1 MVISEHFRPP
11 FFEVKYIDIEILYEE
26 TLDVKEKSVKINRDM
41 AEKDHVDRF
50 IERFGERLPP
60 MDLIVEGIVDRIGG
74 LNRRLNR
81 EMDDTLEAFGLNR
94 GEWKVLGTLW
104 RAGEPHRLSPG
115 ELAKVEELST
125 GAMTNRLDQ
134 LEAAGNI
141 RRLPDPDDRRSIQ
154 VELTDKG
161 RKTWEKAV
169 AAQAEKEAAFAS
181 ALGEREKEQLTR
193 LLRKLMLWFE
203 ARENTAK

>member
-1 MVISEHFRPP
+1 MS
-11 FFEVKYIDIEILYEE
+11 
-26 TLDVKEKSVKINRDM
+26 
-41 AEKDHVDRF
+41 EKDHVDRF
-50 IERFGERLPP
+50 LDRFGERLPP
-60 MDLIVEGIVDRIGG
+60 MDLVVEGIVDRIGG

-81 EMDDTLEAFGLNR
+81 EMDETLAEFGLNR

-104 RAGEPHRLSPG
+104 RAGEPHRISPG
-115 ELAKVEELST
+115 ELARVEELST

-134 LEAAGNI
+134 LESAGLV

-161 RKTWEKAV
+161 RRTWERAV
-169 AAQAEKEAAFAS
+169 AAQAEKEVAFAS

-193 LLRKLMLWFE
+193 LLRKLMLWFD
-203 ARENTAK
+203 ARENAAK

>member
-1 MVISEHFRPP
+1 
-11 FFEVKYIDIEILYEE
+11 
-26 TLDVKEKSVKINRDM
+26 M
-41 AEKDHVDRF
+41 AEQDHVDRF

-60 MDLIVEGIVDRIGG
+60 MDLVVEGIVDRIGG

-81 EMDDTLEAFGLNR
+81 EMDETLAAFGLNR
-94 GEWKVLGTLW
+94 GEWKVLGALW
-104 RAGEPHRLSPG
+104 RGGEPHRLSPG
-115 ELAKVEELST
+115 ELARVEELST

-134 LEAAGNI
+134 LEAAGLV

-161 RKTWEKAV
+161 RQTWEKAV

-181 ALGEREKEQLTR
+181 ALNEREKEQLTR

-203 ARENTAK
+203 AREKAAD

>member
-1 MVISEHFRPP
+1 M
-11 FFEVKYIDIEILYEE
+11 
-26 TLDVKEKSVKINRDM
+26 T
-41 AEKDHVDRF
+41 EKDHVDRF

-60 MDLIVEGIVDRIGG
+60 MDLAVEGIVDRIGG

-81 EMDDTLEAFGLNR
+81 EMDKTLAVFGLNR

-104 RAGEPHRLSPG
+104 RAGEPNRASPG
-115 ELAKVEELST
+115 ELARVEELST

-134 LEAAGNI
+134 LESAGLV

-161 RKTWEKAV
+161 RRTWEKAV

-181 ALGEREKEQLTR
+181 ALGEREKEQLTK

-203 ARENTAK
+203 ARENAAK